1 MKLKNQTALDIITR
15 GRPFVDP
22 DPAGDPPSGG
32 GATPPN
38 PPVDGDGA
46 PTPQDIAN
54 LKEVVRKERERA
66 KALEDQL
73 KRVATENPALVE
85 QARREAELER
95 ERAAAVQRE
104 AQVQIQA
111 MQQRLEADTAKIR
124 GEAQAAAEAARRE
137 TLRVKAEREFNAAE
151 GLTEA
156 SEIDGSVPFDLAW
169 KHFGDRFEED
179 SVGIYLKRPD
189 GTPETD
195 PETNR
200 RITPRQ
206 FFEKLRDDRVH
217 GALFKP
223 RYGSGGGSRAG
234 VAGRVDQ
241 TRDLAKVPTATLF
254 QEAFAAP
261 RRGA

>member
-1 MKLKNQTALDIITR
+1 MKLKNRTALDLVTR
-15 GRPFVDP
+15 GLFVDP
-22 DPAGDPPSGG
+22 EPAGDPPAGG

-38 PPVDGDGA
+38 PPTGGDGT
-46 PTPQDIAN
+46 PTQQDIAN
-54 LKEVVRKERERA
+54 LQEALRKER
-66 KALEDQL
+66 ALREARDKEIQ
-73 KRVATENPALVE
+73 RIATENPALVE
-85 QARREAELER
+85 QARREAEAER
-95 ERAAAVQRE
+95 QRAESVQRE

-137 TLRVKAEREFNAAE
+137 TLRVKTEREFNAAE
-151 GLTEA
+151 GLTDA

-195 PETNR
+195 PETNK

-217 GALFKP
+217 GTLFKP

-234 VAGRVDQ
+234 VPGRVQ
-241 TRDLAKVPTATLF
+241 HGQSLVGMSSRDLLRLGLEDKPTA
-254 QEAFAAP
+254 
-261 RRGA
+261 